1 MAKFKDILS
10 KKIDSITVAA
20 ALVALSSLASRL
32 LGVVRDRILAGQFG
46 AGATLDIYYAAFR
59 IPDLIFNLIV
69 LGALSAG
76 FIPIFTSLLKGGEA
90 TTEGRESSA
99 EIKARSNNQEESLQ
113 SATSG
118 LNTASE
124 EDNLEKDNNEAWRL
138 ANNVLNFLLLG
149 LFVLSAVGIIFAPAL
164 TRIIAPGFDSESQA
178 LTAVL
183 TRIMFLSP
191 IFLGLSGIF
200 GGILQ
205 SFKRFLVYSLAPIFY
220 NVGIIIGALYL
231 VPRLGV
237 AGLAWGVV
245 LGAFLHMVVQWPS
258 VCRLGFRYKFLLQA
272 RDVAVRRLG
281 RMMVPRTLSLA
292 ISQINLV
299 VITILASRLSSGSLA
314 VFNFANNLQSFPI
327 GIFGV
332 SFAIAAFPSLAASAF
347 NRERL
352 TADFSKTIRQI
363 LFFIVPATVLIIAL
377 RAQIIRVVLGTGN
390 FDWNDTI
397 LTMNTLGY
405 FVISLFAQ
413 ATIPLLV
420 RVFYAR
426 ENSATPFYLGLVTV
440 AANIVLSLILGPLMG
455 VAGLALAFS
464 IANIINFILL
474 WICLSFSIG
483 ALDLGRILISVFK
496 FSISAV
502 AAGGA
507 AQIMKVIV
515 WPFIDMTKFSGVFIQ
530 LVAAG
535 LAGILVY
542 ALFCFLFRSEE
553 LFGFLAAARRRLPF
567 KKVKVGDQGEALGI

>member
-46 AGATLDIYYAAFR
+46 AGQTLDIYYAAFR

-99 EIKARSNNQEESLQ
+99 EIKARSNNQEGSLQ

-118 LNTASE
+118 LDAASE
-124 EDNLEKDNNEAWRL
+124 ANNNEAWRL

-178 LTAVL
+178 LTSVL

-191 IFLGLSGIF
+191 IFLGISGIF

-220 NVGIIIGALYL
+220 NVGIIIGALYF
-231 VPRLGV
+231 VPRWGV

-405 FVISLFAQ
+405 FAISLFAQ

-496 FSISAV
+496 FSISAA

-553 LFGFLAAARRRLPF
+553 LFGFLAATRRRLPF
-567 KKVKVGDQGEALGI
+567 KKAKIGDQGEALGR